1 MKPITLL
8 KLGGSV
14 ITDKTTPYSA
24 QRDVIARLAQEIKK
38 YDKPLII
45 SHGSGSFGHTSASL
59 YGGKKGYSSKSGIA
73 KLCFD
78 ASWINHIVMEEFC
91 RAELAAIAV
100 PPIGLVQTQAGK
112 VRSQQF
118 QIVEGFLRQGL
129 IPVVYGDVIN
139 DVSWDTT
146 IYSGEKVL
154 SEIAEFLIAHGYE
167 VDRVIQVGITDGFLD
182 KEENP
187 VSSITPATWNEQ
199 KEFLFTTSTKDVTG
213 GMAHKVEE
221 ALSLTHRGITTYL
234 INGLKEHEL
243 QHALFGKNISG
254 TKIRPTDTKTPE
266 KHEYVVAVDEENKPI
281 GRLPKLAA
289 HHGDTPRHRGFSVFL
304 FNKDKK
310 LLLQQRSHKKK
321 TWPLVWSNSCCGHP
335 MEGELP
341 EDAAKRRL
349 AYELGIDQAEIL
361 MMLPDYKYTCEKD
374 GIKENEFCPVMVGVW
389 EGSLKANPDEV
400 EATKWI
406 SWKDWVKEVK
416 THPENYSQ
424 WCVEET
430 LLLEKNERFNKHI
443 VRSKQ
448 VSI

>member
-1 MKPITLL
+1 MQAITLL

-14 ITDKTTPYSA
+14 ITDKTIPYHA
-24 QRDVIARLAQEIKK
+24 RREVISRLASEIKS
-38 YDKPLII
+38 YDKPLVI

-59 YGGKKGYSSKSGIA
+59 YGGKKGYTSKTGIA

-91 RAELAAIAV
+91 RAELATISL
-100 PPIGLVQTQAGK
+100 PPIGLVQTHEGK

-118 QIVEGFLRQGL
+118 HIVEGFLRQGL

-139 DVSWDTT
+139 DVAWDTT

-154 SEIAEFLIAHGYE
+154 SEIAEFLITHGYE

-182 KEENP
+182 AEKKP
-187 VSSITPATWNEQ
+187 VSQITQDTWNDQ
-199 KEFLFTTSTKDVTG
+199 KKLLFSTHTKDVTG
-213 GMAHKVEE
+213 GMEHKVEE
-221 ALSLTHRGITTYL
+221 ALSLTPRGITTYL
-234 INGLKEHEL
+234 INGLKENELKNALHEK
-243 QHALFGKNISG
+243 QISG
-254 TKIRPTDTKTPE
+254 TMICSVDANKPE

-304 FNKDKK
+304 FNSEKK

-335 MEGELP
+335 MEDEAP

-349 AYELGIDQAEIL
+349 TFELGIEKAEIT
-361 MMLPDYKYTCEKD
+361 MILPDYNYTCEKD
-374 GIKENEFCPVMVGVW
+374 GIKENEFCPVMVGFSSEKVTP
-389 EGSLKANPDEV
+389 NPDEV

-406 SWKDWVKEVK
+406 SWEDWVKEVK

-430 LLLEKNERFNKHI
+430 LLLEK
-443 VRSKQ
+443 SKKFKTFFSS
-448 VSI
+448 V